1 MSVGLCWENSAVR
14 TCSFHRLTNSGQTLP
29 YMLYVSLHP
38 FCLALAGH
46 AASLSIPVALSGCV
60 SLTLRSRQVSPFSRR
75 SQEVEAD
82 PDPCPEHSVWW
93 ETRGFCQSGG
103 RRPELQPQQA
113 PGPLPGHRIQADR
126 SMTLSPSMC
135 FLHPRSSE
143 EVGGGPGPLVL
154 RNFSRSFQCRPS
166 QARPP
171 GVTAASPVTQV
182 PCRGPPRQSV
192 CRGPSPPGALTI
204 DTAGGR
210 GLTEPRRPVLPE
222 TAAGETEQSSA
233 EPPAPFRGRKSRW
246 VC

>member
-1 MSVGLCWENSAVR
+1 MGD
-14 TCSFHRLTNSGQTLP
+14 TRLLP
-29 YMLYVSLHP
+29 
-38 FCLALAGH
+38 
-46 AASLSIPVALSGCV
+46 
-60 SLTLRSRQVSPFSRR
+60 
-75 SQEVEAD
+75 
-82 PDPCPEHSVWW
+82 VWW
-93 ETRGFCQSGG
+93 EKARVVASASPWPSARTQDPSGQIYASFPFYVLPPSQIIRGG
-103 RRPELQPQQA
+103 R
-113 PGPLPGHRIQADR
+113 
-126 SMTLSPSMC
+126 
-135 FLHPRSSE
+135 
-143 EVGGGPGPLVL
+143 GGPGPLVL